1 VSSAGTPVTGK
12 QRLLN
17 SFRTGRALQIAAA
30 GLVALAVAIVLAV
43 LYGDLPEFVHEGNLA
58 LRDFLRQNSYLL
70 GFALLYLEESGV
82 PLPAPGD
89 VFVMYVGTRV
99 PHTPLAWILAW
110 LGLILAV
117 VGGASNLYWISTRW
131 GRRLATSHFA
141 EYVHLSH
148 ERLERAEKWFRRYG
162 VLAIIFGRHIPGFRI
177 PITVACGVFRI
188 PYRVFVP
195 SVAVSTA
202 IWAGIVLYIGVNY
215 GPRFE
220 NLLRA
225 HTSLYFVWGG
235 IVVLLIVSIFVRQRL
250 RARRKAAATAAAAA
264 KKEGNSSPPCG
275 EVSPEATEGT
285 RGTRS
290 PGR

>member
-1 VSSAGTPVTGK
+1 M
-12 QRLLN
+12 L
-17 SFRTGRALQIAAA
+17 RTARWMQIVAV
-30 GLVALAVAIVLAV
+30 GLVAIAMTIVFAV
-43 LYGDLPEFVHEGNLA
+43 LYGDVPEFARIGA
-58 LRDFLRQNSYLL
+58 QYLREFMARNSFLF

-89 VFVMYVGTRV
+89 VFVMYVGTRI
-99 PHTPLAWILAW
+99 PHTPVAWILAW
-110 LGLILAV
+110 LGLVVSV
-117 VGGASNLYWISTRW
+117 VGGASNLYLLSTRW

-141 EYVHLSH
+141 EYIHLSH
-148 ERLERAEKWFRRYG
+148 ERLERAEKWFKRYG

-188 PYRVFVP
+188 PYRVFAP

-225 HTSLYFVWGG
+225 HTSLYFIWGG
-235 IVVLLIVSIFVRQRL
+235 FVIALIVTIFVRQQL
-250 RARRKAAATAAAAA
+250 RTRRAVARVAAIEADPPDDPPEPPEDRSGRSVESPSS
-264 KKEGNSSPPCG
+264 EGS
-275 EVSPEATEGT
+275 A
-285 RGTRS
+285 
-290 PGR
+290 